1 MSTKIYSAT
10 VIGMDAEPIEVEG
23 TSTYGMSNFFIVG
36 LPDTEVKEA
45 RERVRAAIKRSNLP
59 FPRGRVIVNLAPA
72 RVKKHGTH
80 FDVPIALALLASLGE
95 LDIPHSDKTLFL
107 GELGLDGSVRPV
119 TGVLVAAL
127 GAKAKGFQQ
136 IFVPTDNAAEAALV
150 QDLEVFPVDK
160 LSQLVDHLSGEITIE
175 PAPQTKLRPTRMS
188 KHDHDMKHVRGQEF
202 VKRALEIAAAGA
214 HNVLMSGTPGSG
226 KTLLAKTLPSVLP
239 ALTTSEAL
247 EVSKI
252 FSIAGL
258 LESTKT
264 LVRARPFRNPHH
276 SASSVSIVG
285 GGSWPRPGEISLA
298 HRGVLFMDEFPEFP
312 RHVLETLRQPL
323 EDGTIT
329 VARAAGTFNFPAQF
343 MLVAAM
349 NPCPCGYATDPDKQ
363 CTCSLRRL
371 QTYRRRI
378 SGPLLDRIDI
388 WIEVP
393 KVETNKL
400 LKASEAESSEK
411 IRQRVQAAR
420 DQQLA
425 RFQALDIVTNNEMTI
440 KQIEQFCPLDQKG
453 QELIRQAINLK
464 HLSARAYTR
473 VLKIARTIAD
483 LERTKQISSQHLSEA
498 LNYRP
503 NLEPV

>member
-1 MSTKIYSAT
+1 MYTKIFSAT
-10 VIGMDAEPIEVEG
+10 VIGLDAEPIEVEA
-23 TSTYGMSNFFIVG
+23 SSSYGMANFFIVG

-45 RERVRAAIKRSNLP
+45 RERVRAAMKRSGLP
-59 FPRGRVIVNLAPA
+59 FPRGRIIVNLAPA

-80 FDVPIALALLASLGE
+80 FDVPIALALLANLGE
-95 LDIPHSDKTLFL
+95 LDIQEPNKSMFL

-119 TGVLVAAL
+119 AGVLVATL
-127 GAKAKGFQQ
+127 GAKNNGFQR
-136 IFVPTDNAAEAALV
+136 IFVPTDNAPEASLV
-150 QDLEVFPVDK
+150 QGMEVYPVK
-160 LSQLVDHLSGEITIE
+160 TIKHLLDHLSGTEPIE
-175 PAPQTKLRPTRMS
+175 PEPTNNPNLNNKTKNEYNMS
-188 KHDHDMKHVRGQEF
+188 QVRGQEF
-202 VKRALEIAAAGA
+202 VKRSLEIAAAGA

-226 KTLLAKTLPSVLP
+226 KTLLAKTIPSILPI
-239 ALTTSEAL
+239 LTRDEAL

-258 LESTKT
+258 LDQDQSLITT
-264 LVRARPFRNPHH
+264 RPFRNPHH

-329 VARAAGTFNFPAQF
+329 VARAAGTFTFPTKF
-343 MLVAAM
+343 MLIAAM

-363 CTCSLRRL
+363 CTCTPTRVVK
-371 QTYRRRI
+371 YRKKI

-393 KVETNKL
+393 KVKTNKL
-400 LKASEAESSEK
+400 LEPGVAEPSET
-411 IRQRVQAAR
+411 IQQRVQAAR
-420 DQQLA
+420 NIQLD
-425 RFQALDIVTNNEMTI
+425 RFQNQTIFTNNEMPLPLL
-440 KQIEQFCPLDQKG
+440 EQFCKLDQEGNK
-453 QELIRQAINLK
+453 LIRHAINSK

-473 VLKIARTIAD
+473 VLKISRTIAD
-483 LERTKQISSQHLSEA
+483 LEGQEQITPNHLSEA
-498 LNYRP
+498 LQYRP
-503 NLEPV
+503 NWNPV